1 MGDLHEVLWGL
12 AFRGKLNGGPPRSP
26 LGTGFSGKFEWGT
39 AWEVLWGL
47 ALFPKLEDRPPSFV
61 KKNNLV
67 FDNLAYYVG
76 RGAAR
81 AANLFYG
88 VDDC

>member
-1 MGDLHEVLWGL
+1 MKSFGGWLFGEIWMGDLH
-12 AFRGKLNGGPPRSP
+12 
-26 LGTGFSGKFEWGT
+26 
-39 AWEVLWGL
+39 EVLWGL

>member
-1 MGDLHEVLWGL
+1 MGDLH
-12 AFRGKLNGGPPRSP
+12 
-26 LGTGFSGKFEWGT
+26 
-39 AWEVLWGL
+39 EVLWGL

-81 AANLFYG
+81 AVNLFYG

>member
-1 MGDLHEVLWGL
+1 MGDLVGPPGKSFGGRLFGENWMGDLH
-12 AFRGKLNGGPPRSP
+12 
-26 LGTGFSGKFEWGT
+26 
-39 AWEVLWGL
+39 EVLWGL

-81 AANLFYG
+81 AVNLFYG